1 MNNIEV
7 IETHHEMYVLR
18 TTCFANT
25 IGKFFA
31 WGCILTFL
39 VILKQ
44 NSWFLI
50 KSFQMQQ
57 F

>member
-7 IETHHEMYVLR
+7 VETHHEIYVFR

-25 IGKFFA
+25 IGKFV
-31 WGCILTFL
+31 GKFL

-44 NSWFLI
+44 NSCFLI
-50 KSFQMQQ
+50 KSVQMQ
-57 F
+57 